1 MATAIIGTLKH
12 LPKASILPTLP
23 ETGRPNRIYFIP
35 NEDPTEDNRYNEY
48 LWVKDETYPDGHW
61 ELVGPTTI
69 DLTDYATKEEVS
81 DLKDSIGEQIK
92 KYLPLS
98 GGTMDK
104 GSNISF
110 PLDSGSTVYN
120 GSGISVGGKA
130 STDILHAAGGTTK
143 IKTLNGESMLGEGNI
158 VIDPSSVPVSLS
170 WYNRTSSQQDATIN
184 LTIGDTTVNLFP
196 NIFKLFK
203 AGKVSTS
210 ESLSIELTANPGVS
224 VVYSNL
230 NKQAADKLE
239 KELIHKYNSIEEG
252 YNLKE
257 GGSRGELSTKSLA
270 KMSESL
276 KRGYSEFPER
286 REKIRNKALGRK
298 MPKDTRCKISLNH
311 SKSNLLK
318 INDEVGS
325 IRYWALKI
333 GKAHSVLS
341 YRLKVHGIDNLRKY
355 IEQRI
360 KLV

>member
-1 MATAIIGTLKH
+1 MVAEARLKSKN
-12 LPKASILPTLP
+12 LYKVELYLLKIMPMVIALAYLVNTVSSYFGVDIPILASIAGMSLIPLIFMYISSYVFKFC
-23 ETGRPNRIYFIP
+23 EYHRMFLHYIAVNDIINIY
-35 NEDPTEDNRYNEY
+35 D
-48 LWVKDETYPDGHW
+48 
-61 ELVGPTTI
+61 
-69 DLTDYATKEEVS
+69 
-81 DLKDSIGEQIK
+81 
-92 KYLPLS
+92 
-98 GGTMDK
+98 
-104 GSNISF
+104 
-110 PLDSGSTVYN
+110 
-120 GSGISVGGKA
+120 
-130 STDILHAAGGTTK
+130 
-143 IKTLNGESMLGEGNI
+143 
-158 VIDPSSVPVSLS
+158 
-170 WYNRTSSQQDATIN
+170 
-184 LTIGDTTVNLFP
+184 
-196 NIFKLFK
+196 
-203 AGKVSTS
+203 
-210 ESLSIELTANPGVS
+210 
-224 VVYSNL
+224 
-230 NKQAADKLE
+230 
-239 KELIHKYNSIEEG
+239 
-252 YNLKE
+252 LKE

>member
-1 MATAIIGTLKH
+1 MLKVIRSLLLKIVDDIDAGNSNITEGEAIEIVDNLRRFNGKNYFN
-12 LPKASILPTLP
+12 SIK
-23 ETGRPNRIYFIP
+23 F
-35 NEDPTEDNRYNEY
+35 YN
-48 LWVKDETYPDGHW
+48 
-61 ELVGPTTI
+61 
-69 DLTDYATKEEVS
+69 A
-81 DLKDSIGEQIK
+81 IK
-92 KYLPLS
+92 KY
-98 GGTMDK
+98 GWDNFT
-104 GSNISF
+104 
-110 PLDSGSTVYN
+110 
-120 GSGISVGGKA
+120 
-130 STDILHAAGGTTK
+130 H
-143 IKTLNGESMLGEGNI
+143 E
-158 VIDPSSVPVSLS
+158 
-170 WYNRTSSQQDATIN
+170 
-184 LTIGDTTVNLFP
+184 
-196 NIFKLFK
+196 
-203 AGKVSTS
+203 
-210 ESLSIELTANPGVS
+210 

-311 SKSNLLK
+311 PKSNLLK